1 MKNTN
6 FNRKAADVTYA
17 VLVRAEHEERSAI
30 ETTVYLLLTGGAV
43 FSIWQ
48 FTVSLL

>member
-1 MKNTN
+1 
-6 FNRKAADVTYA
+6 

-30 ETTVYLLLTGGAV
+30 ETMVYLLLIGSAV